1 MKESIRERQMS
12 YRNYKDLEKELKRIL
27 KIIIKKYQPE
37 KIILFGSLANNNIH
51 EGSDI
56 DLIVIKESS
65 KRYFD
70 RVDELIH
77 LIHPREALD
86 LFVLTPQ
93 EVQGALDEENPY
105 YEEIINKGEVLYEK
119 TGSSMA

>member
-1 MKESIRERQMS
+1 MS
-12 YRNYKDLEKELKRIL
+12 SNSNRNLEKELKRIL
-27 KIIIKKYQPE
+27 KIIIKRCQPE

-56 DLIVIKESS
+56 DLIIIKDSS
-65 KRYFD
+65 QRYFD
-70 RVDELIH
+70 RVDEVMH
-77 LIHPREALD
+77 LIHPRQAID

-105 YEEIINKGEVLYEK
+105 YEEIVNKGTVLYEK
-119 TGSSMA
+119 ASSGMA